1 MCFHVRVI
9 CPQKV
14 GYRYRKSWIWLLMS
28 SKGSLSLV
36 EHVPVK
42 LRERP
47 PAIICVLE
55 EIAQQYNV
63 ERGVDAYC

>member
-1 MCFHVRVI
+1 
-9 CPQKV
+9 
-14 GYRYRKSWIWLLMS
+14 MS